1 MKVLAILKVGLGITA
16 MLIGGIAVP
25 IVDVYLK
32 KDKNKEKIKAIDEE
46 LKRLHELAKQEV
58 EANRKVSFNTECRIT
73 ELVKELR
80 DL

>member
-58 EANRKVSFNTECRIT
+58 EANGKVSFNTECRIT